1 MDYTPRSYLIET
13 NKGILRKNW
22 QHILLDRRGNNY
34 KSRTIGDCNSIM
46 ITRPTDV
53 TNDPSNT
60 NDTKNE
66 LNNENANDPFPIRTL
81 SGRRVARSIRYN
93 DYVTSRLYKYL
104 KGEILCYYLL
114 SSSSHFSAIF
124 VYVSPSILPLYLVI
138 PMTSSGS
145 IDMVPYK
152 EMQ

>member
-1 MDYTPRSYLIET
+1 
-13 NKGILRKNW
+13 
-22 QHILLDRRGNNY
+22 
-34 KSRTIGDCNSIM
+34 M

-53 TNDPSNT
+53 TNDPPNT

-66 LNNENANDPFPIRTL
+66 LNNENVNDPFPIRTL

-104 KGEILCYYLL
+104 KGEMLCYYLL
-114 SSSSHFSAIF
+114 CSSSHFSAIF